1 MVTDAVRVVRGD
13 DRVEVTIHRPPAR
26 NAINR
31 EVREALASVVSE
43 LEDNPRFLIITGGTD
58 GSFVAGADVGELR
71 LRSRDETLSGPVALL
86 FDRIARLPLPT
97 VAAMDGF
104 ALGGGAELALAC
116 DLRIATPRLLF
127 GFPEPRLGAV
137 AGAGGCYRLSRVA
150 GHGLA
155 AQLLLG
161 GRQLSGEEA
170 LARDLVLDV
179 VEPDRLLST
188 AHELVDRMARLSPVA
203 LRLTKTALAAP
214 ENAHPTVDLL
224 AQALLVGDEE
234 REHRMHR
241 FLEKSKADR

>member
-1 MVTDAVRVVRGD
+1 MVTDAVRVVRGE
-13 DRVEVTIHRPPAR
+13 DRVEVTIHRPAAR
-26 NAINR
+26 NAIDR
-31 EVREALASVVSE
+31 EVREALATVVGE
-43 LEDNPRFLIITGGTD
+43 LETAPRFLIVTGGTE
-58 GSFVAGADVGELR
+58 GAFVAGADVAELR
-71 LRSRDETLSGPVALL
+71 TRSREETLGGPVALL

-137 AGAGGCYRLSRVA
+137 AGAGGCYRMSRIA

-161 GRQLSGEEA
+161 GRQLGGEEA

-179 VEPDRLLST
+179 VEPERLLPA
-188 AHELVDRMARLSPVA
+188 AHELVDRMARVSAIA

-214 ENAHPTVDLL
+214 QDAHPTVDLL
-224 AQALLVGDEE
+224 AQALLTGDED
-234 REHRMHR
+234 RTRRMDR
-241 FLEKSKADR
+241 FLDKSKVDR

>member
-1 MVTDAVRVVRGD
+1 MVTDAVRIVRGE
-13 DRVEVTIHRPPAR
+13 DRVEVTIHRPATR
-26 NAINR
+26 NAIDR
-31 EVREALASVVSE
+31 EVREALAEVVGE
-43 LEDNPRFLIITGGTD
+43 LEVDPRFLIVTGGTE
-58 GSFVAGADVGELR
+58 GAFVAGADLGELR
-71 LRSRDETLSGPVALL
+71 LRSRDETLRGPVALL
-86 FDRIARLPLPT
+86 FDRMARLPLPT

-127 GFPEPRLGAV
+127 GFPEPRLGVV
-137 AGAGGCYRLSRVA
+137 AGAGGCYRMSRVG

-179 VEPDRLLST
+179 VEPERLLSA
-188 AHELVDRMARLSPVA
+188 AHELVDRMARLSPIA

-214 ENAHPTVDLL
+214 EDAHPTLDLL

-234 REHRMHR
+234 RERRMRR
-241 FLEKSKADR
+241 FVEKSKVDR